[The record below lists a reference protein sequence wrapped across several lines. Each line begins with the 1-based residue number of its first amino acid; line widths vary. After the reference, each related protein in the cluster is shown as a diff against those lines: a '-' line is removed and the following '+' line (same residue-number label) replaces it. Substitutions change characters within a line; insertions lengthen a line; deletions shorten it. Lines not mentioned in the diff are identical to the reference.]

1 MHWTAHL
8 VRDDDNGLLFRRGL
22 QVEPHVESSAAGPE
36 PEESLERGGEEA
48 AVDGGSDEDE
58 DVVELCVIA
67 VPRLKRGED
76 VVVGGGGGTGETC
89 VRVQRIAPL
98 FSRAIP
104 PLFLSP
110 ES

>member
-76 VVVGGGGGTGETC
+76 VVVGGG
-89 VRVQRIAPL
+89 VRLACACSALPPFFLAR
-98 FSRAIP
+98 FP